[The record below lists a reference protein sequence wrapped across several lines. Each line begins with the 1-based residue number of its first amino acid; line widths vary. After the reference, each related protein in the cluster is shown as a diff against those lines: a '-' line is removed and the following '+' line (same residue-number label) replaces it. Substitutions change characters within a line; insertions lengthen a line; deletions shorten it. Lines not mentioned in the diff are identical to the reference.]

1 MREGN
6 GSDGLHYLKQ
16 GIYERQTELHNLAKI
31 LSQKAE
37 ILAKQGAASRV
48 ITIVLGAIVATQ
60 GVAEKI
66 AGEGSPGIL
75 LTYTVIGVLIAAISG
90 LEAAFRTES
99 RSAEL
104 KLLAATCQ
112 STIWRTD
119 TQWQKS
125 IGSGISPEPVVEAQK
140 LLEMQDQVLTEIHT
154 KAAQL
159 GINITQEVRELWGGE
174 IRAAA

>member
-37 ILAKQGAASRV
+37 IRAKQGAASRV

-60 GVAEKI
+60 GVAENI

-75 LTYTVIGVLIAAISG
+75 LTYTVIGVLIAAI
-90 LEAAFRTES
+90 ATFRGCQTRGGARGVGHATS
-99 RSAEL
+99 R
-104 KLLAATCQ
+104 T
-112 STIWRTD
+112 
-119 TQWQKS
+119 
-125 IGSGISPEPVVEAQK
+125 VVETAVLILCGDYVMTA
-140 LLEMQDQVLTEIHT
+140 LLF
-154 KAAQL
+154 
-159 GINITQEVRELWGGE
+159 
-174 IRAAA
+174 